1 MDAARADALS
11 ARHRLATQGW
21 ISPRA
26 ESFRHLPP
34 PAVEAWLGGKVDPS
48 RIDCEAPPLAGAG
61 WTLHP
66 VGSKPSGGVEARWLD
81 ATDATQRAELF
92 AGLAPSAS
100 GDSAPF
106 DWAHRALCRQ
116 GLRLHIG
123 GLGAAGGGTAG
134 GRIGETVWLQLR
146 RKPRAAVEAPLLVI
160 DLADGAHC
168 VLVEVHERDASPCSR
183 LITQN
188 LQVHLQLGRGA
199 TLHHL
204 RLATPGAH
212 DQWAHHVHARLGRAA
227 RYEQIL
233 VAAGSGYHLQR
244 TALEIHAERASASV
258 GSVLFAAGSALQ
270 QQLRVSH
277 QAVQTR
283 SAVES
288 LVLASGNART
298 VVDAHTRI
306 APGAAQA
313 DVRQRLAGIPTAG
326 APKLLLQPHLEILHD
341 QVQAAHGATSGPLP
355 EDALFYARQR
365 GLAEDQAR
373 ALILDGMA
381 QAVVARGFSDAALPQ
396 ALGIENALT
405 QAVARHLATST
416 GDCHG

>member
-11 ARHRLATQGW
+11 ARHRLATEGW

-34 PAVEAWLGGKVDPS
+34 PAAEAWLGGEVDPS

-66 VGSKPSGGVEARWLD
+66 IGAKPSGGVQARWLD

-92 AGLAPSAS
+92 AGLAPSAA

-106 DWAHRALCRQ
+106 AWAHRALCRQ
-116 GLRLHIG
+116 GLRLHVG
-123 GLGAAGGGTAG
+123 GLGGSGREGAA
-134 GRIGETVWLQLR
+134 GETVWLQLR
-146 RKPRAAVEAPLLVI
+146 RKPQTAVEAPLLVI
-160 DLADGAHC
+160 ELADAAHC
-168 VLVEVHERDASPCSR
+168 VLVEVHERDASACSHV
-183 LITQN
+183 ITQN
-188 LQVHLQLGRGA
+188 LQVHLRLGHGA
-199 TLHHL
+199 TLQHL

-212 DQWAHHVHARLGRAA
+212 DQWAHHVHARLGRGA
-227 RYEQIL
+227 RYEQVL
-233 VAAGSGYHLQR
+233 VAAGSGYHLQHS
-244 TALEIHAERASASV
+244 AIELHAERASANL

-270 QQLRVSH
+270 QQVRVSH
-277 QAVQTR
+277 DAAHTR
-283 SAVES
+283 SAVET
-288 LVLASGNART
+288 LVLASDKARA
-298 VVDAHTRI
+298 VVDARTRI

-326 APKLLLQPHLEILHD
+326 EPKLVLLPHLEILHD
-341 QVQAAHGATSGPLP
+341 QVQAAHGATWGALP
-355 EDALFYARQR
+355 EEALFYARQR
-365 GLAEDQAR
+365 GLAESEAR

-381 QAVVARGFSDAALPQ
+381 QAVVARGFSDAALLP

-405 QAVARHLATST
+405 QAVARHLHSAT
-416 GDCHG
+416 GERHG